1 MTDASVPPLS
11 SPLKKSIRAA
21 SGPCGRITALHSLP
35 ESPDSTRS
43 RVLSSATMT
52 RPRLQSDF
60 FNGLL
65 GACRRGFNE
74 AAGLY
79 SRNWKP
85 AVGVI
90 QAQSKLDQN
99 ERAKRDQACNLNF
112 QKPSNP
118 GQDITL
124 ALPEAVQACIHLLNN
139 PLGPSRVA
147 VLVRTARKVHHCSA
161 GRTDPS
167 THRR

>member
-1 MTDASVPPLS
+1 MMDASVPTLS

-21 SGPCGRITALHSLP
+21 SGPCGRITAFALP
-35 ESPDSTRS
+35 PRIPDSTRS
-43 RVLSSATMT
+43 RALSSATMT

-65 GACRRGFNE
+65 GACRTGFNE

-99 ERAKRDQACNLNF
+99 ERAKRDQACNLN
-112 QKPSNP
+112 S
-118 GQDITL
+118 
-124 ALPEAVQACIHLLNN
+124 
-139 PLGPSRVA
+139 
-147 VLVRTARKVHHCSA
+147 
-161 GRTDPS
+161 
-167 THRR
+167 

>member
-1 MTDASVPPLS
+1 MMDASVPTLS

-35 ESPDSTRS
+35 ESPIRRRS
-43 RVLSSATMT
+43 RALSSATMT

-65 GACRRGFNE
+65 GACRTGFNE

-85 AVGVI
+85 ADGVI
-90 QAQSKLDQN
+90 QARSKLDQN
-99 ERAKRDQACNLNF
+99 ERAKRDQAGNLD
-112 QKPSNP
+112 S
-118 GQDITL
+118 
-124 ALPEAVQACIHLLNN
+124 
-139 PLGPSRVA
+139 
-147 VLVRTARKVHHCSA
+147 
-161 GRTDPS
+161 
-167 THRR
+167 